1 MPQSFTKKLEYA
13 FERLIWK
20 GRAVTLLAVIFS
32 FISSVA
38 MFLAGS
44 QIIGK
49 AVFKTLSG
57 PAGDIAYNKLM
68 IAVITGVDL
77 YLIALVLLIFS
88 FGVYELFISKIDI
101 AWDDKEINIL
111 EVKTLDDLKNRLL
124 KVIIMALVVHFF
136 KVILST
142 PFQTPLEMLYL
153 GLAIL
158 AVASSTY
165 FIRKID

>member
-1 MPQSFTKKLEYA
+1 MPKPLAKKIELA

-20 GRAVTLLAVIFS
+20 GRLITLLAVIFS
-32 FISSVA
+32 FISSAA

-44 QIIGK
+44 RVIGK
-49 AVFKTLSG
+49 AVLKILQNPT
-57 PAGDIAYNKLM
+57 ADIAYNKLM

-88 FGVYELFISKIDI
+88 FGIYELFISKIDI
-101 AWDDKEINIL
+101 AWHDKELNIL

-136 KVILST
+136 KVILNA
-142 PFQTPLEMLYL
+142 PFQSPLEMLYL

-158 AVASSTY
+158 AVSSSTY